1 MSKYLYC
8 SSKECR
14 YVCIISLYILFSEFP
29 RVFRLAQ
36 KRGLAI
42 LVTCDYEGT
51 RNPPLPSANR
61 DAVEMKMTFEQF
73 DYDIHQLKNGAAT
86 EYEITALLKQAADY
100 LSQYDGPKR
109 NSDGEKKVIIFAFSG
124 YGREDRIITNDGRWF
139 SLREQVMY
147 PLLRHPNVRD
157 IPKLFFIDADRGSD
171 LLRKMAEV
179 EMNFRIDYSTIPD
192 YVAYG
197 GSSSF
202 WMPVLARKLRERDD
216 TFSNVM
222 DQVNEEI
229 FTQNEVLQQPEAVSR
244 LNGRL
249 KLYYNQHEPTP
260 ETATLTGTYT

>member
-1 MSKYLYC
+1 M
-8 SSKECR
+8 
-14 YVCIISLYILFSEFP
+14 
-29 RVFRLAQ
+29 
-36 KRGLAI
+36 
-42 LVTCDYEGT
+42 
-51 RNPPLPSANR
+51 PLSPTSN
-61 DAVEMKMTFEQF
+61 DAAEMKMTFEQF

-86 EYEITALLKQAADY
+86 EYEITALLKQASDY

-124 YGREDRIITNDGRWF
+124 HGTSHGTREDRIITNDGRWF
-139 SLREQVMY
+139 SLREQVML
-147 PLLRHPNVRD
+147 PLLRHPNVCD
-157 IPKLFFIDADRGSD
+157 IPKLFFIDAARGSN
-171 LLRKMAEV
+171 LLLKMAEV

-229 FTQNEVLQQPEAVSR
+229 YTQNEVLQQPEAVSR

-249 KLYYNQHEPTP
+249 KLYYNQHEPAP
-260 ETATLTGTYT
+260 ETATLTGTCTYVFFFYFENSLVLSSNITSTITCVILSRICRILPSWNCCS